1 MGEAEGDMKRK
12 ASGAAL
18 LSFVL
23 LIAWLTY
30 GKTVIVGGLAGV
42 VLWLLPFPVL
52 TVAAEKQL
60 LGRAAVVVLTAVYL
74 LWGGV
79 CLLRANVRTLRGC
92 ALAGGVYHVVYEID
106 PGAMGRRS
114 YRYLTYYSLI
124 ESDLLTLRLLR
135 SEESF
140 RYDDYVPQP
149 WKD

>member
-1 MGEAEGDMKRK
+1 M
-12 ASGAAL
+12 L
-18 LSFVL
+18 FVL
-23 LIAWLTY
+23 FIAWLTY

-42 VLWLLPFPVL
+42 ILWLLPFPLL
-52 TVAAEKQL
+52 TIGAEKGM
-60 LGRAAVVVLTAVYL
+60 LGRAAVIVLAAVYL
-74 LWGGV
+74 LWGG
-79 CLLRANVRTLRGC
+79 LFLIRASVRTQRGC
-92 ALAGGVYHVVYEID
+92 VLSGGVYHAVYEID